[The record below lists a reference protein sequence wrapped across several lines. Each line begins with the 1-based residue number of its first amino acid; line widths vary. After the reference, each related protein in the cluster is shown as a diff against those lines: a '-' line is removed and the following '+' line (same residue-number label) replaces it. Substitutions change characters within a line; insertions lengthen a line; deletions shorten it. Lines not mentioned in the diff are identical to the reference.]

1 MKIILNKDVYNLGE
15 EGDVCDVARGYA
27 RNYLFPK
34 ELALAYTKENIARIE
49 NRRSAI
55 EKRKEDKRQNALS
68 LKDRL
73 EGKEIVLRMNAGQGG
88 KLFGSVTNA
97 MIADELQK
105 EGIEV
110 ERKKIEVASH
120 QIKMVGTYPVRVKLY
135 ENNDAQLKIKVVSQ
149 SEIQES
155 DDKAEE
161 KTDRKKAKAAVKEAA
176 AEEAPQAAEA
186 EAAAETEAEAE
197 AAPAEEAAAAETAA
211 EEAAAEEVVQE
222 TPADEPVETA
232 AEEAAEETAEE
243 PAEESAEEDAPVSPE
258 AAAAEAVVEEEI
270 KAESEE
276 APEEEA
282 AEEDRK

>member
-55 EKRKEDKRQNALS
+55 EKRKEEKRQNALS

-73 EGKEIVLRMNAGQGG
+73 EGKEIVLRMNSGQGG

-149 SEIQES
+149 SETQES
-155 DDKAEE
+155 DDRAEA

-176 AEEAPQAAEA
+176 AEEAPQVVEVEA
-186 EAAAETEAEAE
+186 EAATETEAEAE
-197 AAPAEEAAAAETAA
+197 AAPAEEAPAEETAA
-211 EEAAAEEVVQE
+211 EEEAAEEVEQE
-222 TPADEPVETA
+222 TPAEEPVEAA
-232 AEEAAEETAEE
+232 AEEAAGE
-243 PAEESAEEDAPVSPE
+243 PAEEEAAVSPE

-276 APEEEA
+276 AAEEEA
-282 AEEDRK
+282 SEEDKK

>member
-55 EKRKEDKRQNALS
+55 EKRKEEKRQNALS

-73 EGKEIVLRMNAGQGG
+73 EGKEIVLRMNSGQGG

-149 SEIQES
+149 SETQES
-155 DDKAEE
+155 DDRAEA
-161 KTDRKKAKAAVKEAA
+161 KTDRKKEKAAVKEAA
-176 AEEAPQAAEA
+176 AEEAPQVVEVEA
-186 EAAAETEAEAE
+186 EAATETEAEAE
-197 AAPAEEAAAAETAA
+197 AAPAEEAPAEETAA
-211 EEAAAEEVVQE
+211 EEEAAEEVEQE
-222 TPADEPVETA
+222 TPAEEPVEAA
-232 AEEAAEETAEE
+232 AEEAAEE
-243 PAEESAEEDAPVSPE
+243 PAEEEAAVSPE

-276 APEEEA
+276 AAEEEA
-282 AEEDRK
+282 SEEDKK

>member
-55 EKRKEDKRQNALS
+55 EKRKEEKRQNALS

-73 EGKEIVLRMNAGQGG
+73 EGKEIVLRMNSGQGG

-149 SEIQES
+149 SETQES
-155 DDKAEE
+155 DDRAEA
-161 KTDRKKAKAAVKEAA
+161 KTDRKKEKAAVKEAA
-176 AEEAPQAAEA
+176 AEEAPQVVEVEA
-186 EAAAETEAEAE
+186 EAATETEAEAE
-197 AAPAEEAAAAETAA
+197 AAPAEEAPAEETAA
-211 EEAAAEEVVQE
+211 EEEAAEEVEQE
-222 TPADEPVETA
+222 TPAEEPVEAA
-232 AEEAAEETAEE
+232 AEEAAGE
-243 PAEESAEEDAPVSPE
+243 PAEEEAAVSPE

-276 APEEEA
+276 AAEEEA
-282 AEEDRK
+282 SEEDKK

>member
-55 EKRKEDKRQNALS
+55 EKRKEEKRQNALS

-73 EGKEIVLRMNAGQGG
+73 EGKEIVLRMNSGQGG

-149 SEIQES
+149 SETQES
-155 DDKAEE
+155 DDRAEA

-176 AEEAPQAAEA
+176 AEEAPQVVEVEA
-186 EAAAETEAEAE
+186 EAATETEAEAE
-197 AAPAEEAAAAETAA
+197 AAPAEEAPAEETAA
-211 EEAAAEEVVQE
+211 EEEAAEEVEQE
-222 TPADEPVETA
+222 TPAEEPVEAA
-232 AEEAAEETAEE
+232 AEEAAEE
-243 PAEESAEEDAPVSPE
+243 PAEEEAAVSPE

-276 APEEEA
+276 AAEEEA
-282 AEEDRK
+282 SEEDKK

>member
-34 ELALAYTKENIARIE
+34 DLALAYTKQNIARIE
-49 NRRSAI
+49 NRRTAI
-55 EKRKEDKRQNALS
+55 EKRKEEKRQNSLS

-73 EGKEIVLRMNAGQGG
+73 EGKEIVIRMNAGQGG

-105 EGIEV
+105 EGVEV

-149 SEIQES
+149 SESQEPVE
-155 DDKAEE
+155 KTEE
-161 KTDRKKAKAAVKEAA
+161 KADRKKAGIAV
-176 AEEAPQAAEA
+176 EEP
-186 EAAAETEAEAE
+186 
-197 AAPAEEAAAAETAA
+197 AA
-211 EEAAAEEVVQE
+211 EEAAQVAG
-222 TPADEPVETA
+222 TADEAEVEA
-232 AEEAAEETAEE
+232 ASAEEAAEA
-243 PAEESAEEDAPVSPE
+243 SAEDSASEEALVSPE
-258 AAAAEAVVEEEI
+258 AAAAEAAVEAEI

-276 APEEEA
+276 DKEKAKE
-282 AEEDRK
+282 